1 MRALL
6 EVRFGIKNLENTRGE
21 WDDVG
26 VRRDGCRC
34 PAVDGDREW
43 SAVLFEVSVKCD
55 TRT

>member
-21 WDDVG
+21 WDNVG
-26 VRRDGCRC
+26 VRRDGCRF

-43 SAVLFEVSVKCD
+43 SAVLFQVSVEGY